1 METER
6 TDYYKLEKL
15 CAEER
20 LSAPVGVDYAVSLH
34 EMNWFRFDGC
44 EPSGKFSESGLMQ
57 VEKNVQVYMDK
68 EWHPVIFYTTS
79 YSGPCAP
86 ILQGTLHYHDSPA
99 GRLIDPE
106 KAAQAV
112 KDSVDRGTP
121 TREIATASRYLMLA
135 AVSICTDSMNAFE
148 HYLDASEGY
157 QRENAEYMVLDGR
170 KAAAQIQSILGVMSE
185 LEGLEE
191 HE

>member
-1 METER
+1 METLGTPFVCTYGSDGE
-6 TDYYKLEKL
+6 TPLE
-15 CAEER
+15 
-20 LSAPVGVDYAVSLH
+20 
-34 EMNWFRFDGC
+34 
-44 EPSGKFSESGLMQ
+44 LMPDPP
-57 VEKNVQVYMDK
+57 KD
-68 EWHPVIFYTTS
+68 IDRSF
-79 YSGPCAP
+79 A
-86 ILQGTLHYHDSPA
+86 PA

-106 KAAQAV
+106 KADQIV

-148 HYLDASEGY
+148 HYLDASEDY
-157 QRENAEYMVLDGR
+157 QRDNAEYMVLDGR

-191 HE
+191 H

>member
-1 METER
+1 MET
-6 TDYYKLEKL
+6 TKIVITGKPLADLDSIPDM
-15 CAEER
+15 
-20 LSAPVGVDYAVSLH
+20 LSD
-34 EMNWFRFDGC
+34 
-44 EPSGKFSESGLMQ
+44 
-57 VEKNVQVYMDK
+57 VEND
-68 EWHPVIFYTTS
+68 IDRNF
-79 YSGPCAP
+79 A
-86 ILQGTLHYHDSPA
+86 PA

-135 AVSICTDSMNAFE
+135 AMSICTDSMNAFE
-148 HYLDASEGY
+148 HYLDASEEY

-170 KAAAQIQSILGVMSE
+170 KAAAQIQSILGVMPE

-191 HE
+191 H

>member
-1 METER
+1 METEKSCDIFR
-6 TDYYKLEKL
+6 
-15 CAEER
+15 R
-20 LSAPVGVDYAVSLH
+20 FAPG
-34 EMNWFRFDGC
+34 
-44 EPSGKFSESGLMQ
+44 
-57 VEKNVQVYMDK
+57 
-68 EWHPVIFYTTS
+68 
-79 YSGPCAP
+79 
-86 ILQGTLHYHDSPA
+86 

-106 KAAQAV
+106 KADQAV

-148 HYLDASEGY
+148 HYLAASEDY

-191 HE
+191 H

>member
-1 METER
+1 METKR
-6 TDYYKLEKL
+6 TDFHEPEKS

-34 EMNWFRFDGC
+34 EMHWFRFNGC
-44 EPSGKFSESGLMQ
+44 KPSGQLATGDLLQREEG
-57 VEKNVQVYMDK
+57 VQVYLNK
-68 EWHPVIFYTTS
+68 EWHPVFCYTGG
-79 YSGPCAP
+79 YCGPAHWYKEP
-86 ILQGTLHYHDSPA
+86 GVIMTHPA

-112 KDSVDRGTP
+112 KDSVDRGAP
-121 TREIATASRYLMLA
+121 TREIDTAIRYLMLA
-135 AVSICTDSMNAFE
+135 AMSICNDSILAFGNF
-148 HYLDASEGY
+148 LDASADY
-157 QRENAEYMVLDGR
+157 QQENAEYMVLDGR

-191 HE
+191 H

>member
-1 METER
+1 MEELGTPFVC
-6 TDYYKLEKL
+6 TVN
-15 CAEER
+15 A
-20 LSAPVGVDYAVSLH
+20 
-34 EMNWFRFDGC
+34 DGS
-44 EPSGKFSESGLMQ
+44 PDFTLMPDPP
-57 VEKNVQVYMDK
+57 KGADRN
-68 EWHPVIFYTTS
+68 F
-79 YSGPCAP
+79 A
-86 ILQGTLHYHDSPA
+86 PA

-148 HYLDASEGY
+148 HYLDASEDY
-157 QRENAEYMVLDGR
+157 QRDNAEYMVLDGR

-191 HE
+191 H

>member
-79 YSGPCAP
+79 YSGPVHRYKEP
-86 ILQGTLHYHDSPA
+86 GVIMTYPA
-99 GRLIDPE
+99 GRPIDPE

-148 HYLDASEGY
+148 HYLNASEDY

-191 HE
+191 H

>member
-1 METER
+1 MEILGTPFVC
-6 TDYYKLEKL
+6 TNGADGSPPLTLMPDPPK
-15 CAEER
+15 
-20 LSAPVGVDYAVSLH
+20 D
-34 EMNWFRFDGC
+34 FDR
-44 EPSGKFSESGLMQ
+44 
-57 VEKNVQVYMDK
+57 D
-68 EWHPVIFYTTS
+68 I
-79 YSGPCAP
+79 A
-86 ILQGTLHYHDSPA
+86 PA

-106 KAAQAV
+106 KADQAV

-148 HYLDASEGY
+148 HYLDASEEY

-191 HE
+191 H

>member
-1 METER
+1 MEELGTPFVC
-6 TDYYKLEKL
+6 TVNADGSPDFTLMPDPPKD
-15 CAEER
+15 
-20 LSAPVGVDYAVSLH
+20 VDRNIA
-34 EMNWFRFDGC
+34 
-44 EPSGKFSESGLMQ
+44 
-57 VEKNVQVYMDK
+57 
-68 EWHPVIFYTTS
+68 
-79 YSGPCAP
+79 
-86 ILQGTLHYHDSPA
+86 PA

-135 AVSICTDSMNAFE
+135 AVSICNDSINAFGQF
-148 HYLDASEGY
+148 LNANNDY

-191 HE
+191 H

>member
-1 METER
+1 MEATKIVI
-6 TDYYKLEKL
+6 TGKPL
-15 CAEER
+15 
-20 LSAPVGVDYAVSLH
+20 VDLDNIPD
-34 EMNWFRFDGC
+34 MLGD
-44 EPSGKFSESGLMQ
+44 
-57 VEKNVQVYMDK
+57 VEND
-68 EWHPVIFYTTS
+68 IDRNF
-79 YSGPCAP
+79 A
-86 ILQGTLHYHDSPA
+86 PA
-99 GRLIDPE
+99 GKLIDPE

-112 KDSVDRGTP
+112 KDSVDRGAP

-148 HYLDASEGY
+148 HYLDASEVY

-191 HE
+191 H